1 MQIPVKKINII
12 AFAVGLPLSVLG
24 APNASAQNAA
34 PAPAPAAAPA
44 PPPTDAQTIKDGI
57 FHEQTD
63 EGSVGKGGADIL
75 GTMNDK
81 LKAID
86 VLSTPALDNA
96 AVGERFKTYLGLQA
110 VPDDRIKAYFG
121 QMNQVTD
128 LLKNNSTAN
137 HTVFPAWKILYSM
150 SDYTDLDAGISR
162 ELAHRIEAIWNSGK
176 TQNGLEL
183 ANSQLRDKLDTDI
196 HNSDQDADDLHQQDL
211 QENAKSGGHG
221 GGGGQSS
228 NSNATNSAMLMPNA
242 DPVAAEASMLPQMSG
257 ALQRKMEL
265 TDDYL
270 KTLEERAN
278 IKLNEIREHRMD
290 AEDQA
295 DFAAYIKTLYDSHR
309 YYHVIIAADFYR
321 AMFDKDEYPVDMQ
334 DEVNKALEINQQV
347 SQNVEVFKYDAS
359 GGKYYAASTE
369 LQGGFMANEFHPALQ
384 GLDRDAKEKVGDLL
398 TKLNVLK
405 NQIEVRDF
413 ELVDGQIAA
422 IQKIA
427 SDFDATKPEAMVN
440 DIKLSSRLR
449 LDKAKLL
456 AQQGELTEAMK
467 EFQAAAEEWPGN
479 PALQTAS
486 DSFFG
491 KEDVKNQ
498 STDDFD
504 RLVTDQ
510 NYREIFAKQLAFAP
524 AVHGDPKRE
533 QELKDALVKVQ
544 KAEMASEKANMLVM
558 SGDVDGA
565 WETVE
570 AAVNDWPDDVKLNKM
585 LASLSTRCADFVSA
599 INKARDAESKKEY
612 GYSLTWYVN
621 AESYYPSSTIANN
634 GIDEVSKEILASA
647 GNKTASTQD

>member
-1 MQIPVKKINII
+1 MLIPLKKINVI
-12 AFAVGLPLSVLG
+12 AFAVGLPLSILG
-24 APNASAQNAA
+24 LANASAQNAA
-34 PAPAPAAAPA
+34 PAPAPAATT
-44 PPPTDAQTIKDGI
+44 PPPTDAQTLKDGI

-63 EGSVGKGGADIL
+63 EGTVGKGGADIL
-75 GTMNDK
+75 GTLNDK
-81 LKAID
+81 LKAMD

-96 AVGERFKTYLGLQA
+96 AIGERFKTYLGLHA
-110 VPDDRIKAYFG
+110 VSDARIKEYFG

-128 LLKNNSTAN
+128 LLKDGST
-137 HTVFPAWKILYSM
+137 FPAWKILYSM
-150 SDYTDLDAGISR
+150 SEYTDLDAGISR
-162 ELAHRIEAIWNSGK
+162 ELAHRIEAIWNSDK

-183 ANSQLRDKLDTDI
+183 ANSNLRDKLDTDI
-196 HNSDQDADDLHQQDL
+196 HNSDQDADDIHQQDL
-211 QENAKSGGHG
+211 LDNAKQGNQGGRG
-221 GGGGQSS
+221 GGNQSS
-228 NSNATNSAMLMPNA
+228 NSNATNSDLLNPTA
-242 DPVAAEASMLPQMSG
+242 DPVAAEASILPQMSQ
-257 ALQRKMEL
+257 AMYRKMGL

-270 KTLEERAN
+270 RTLEERAN
-278 IKLNEIREHRMD
+278 IKLNEIREHKMD
-290 AEDQA
+290 ADDQA
-295 DFAAYIKTLYDSHR
+295 DFAAYIKTLYDTHR

-321 AMFDKDEYPVDMQ
+321 ALFNQDEYPVDMQ
-334 DEVNKALEINQQV
+334 DEVNKSLEINEQV
-347 SQNVEVFKYDAS
+347 TQNVEVFKYDAS
-359 GGKYYAASTE
+359 EGKYYAASTE
-369 LQGGFMANEFHPALQ
+369 LQNGFLANEFHPGLQ

-398 TKLNVLK
+398 NKLSVLK

-422 IQKIA
+422 IEKIA
-427 SDFDATKPEAMVN
+427 SDFDATKPEAIVN

-449 LDKAKLL
+449 LGKAKLL

-467 EFQAAAEEWPGN
+467 EFQTAAEEWPGN
-479 PALQTAS
+479 PDLQNAS

-504 RLVTDQ
+504 RLVADQ

-533 QELKDALVKVQ
+533 QQLKDALTKVE

-558 SGDVDGA
+558 NGDVDGA

-570 AAVNDWPDDVKLNKM
+570 SAVNDWPDDVKLNKM

-599 INKARDAESKKEY
+599 IDKAREAESQKEY

-621 AESYYPSSTIANN
+621 AQSYYPSSTIANN
-634 GIDEVSKEILASA
+634 GITEVSKEILAAAS